1 MPNNKSKKTP
11 KPRDNNG
18 RYVAP
23 EKAVV
28 SRIGINEENP
38 VPKKSGKTE
47 LLDMAQQSLIVKQKN
62 HYDIITS
69 AG

>member
-1 MPNNKSKKTP
+1 MPNNKNSQSKKTA

-28 SRIGINEENP
+28 SRVGINEENP
-38 VPKKSGKTE
+38 VPE
-47 LLDMAQQSLIVKQKN
+47 LLDMVQQFTIVKKKPL
-62 HYDIITS
+62 
-69 AG
+69 

>member
-1 MPNNKSKKTP
+1 MPNKSNSSKKTT

-28 SRIGINEENP
+28 SRLGVNEEGT
-38 VPKKSGKTE
+38 PKSKSQGKTV
-47 LLDMAQQSLIVKQKN
+47 STR
-62 HYDIITS
+62 HGSTITYS
-69 AG
+69 